1 MWFIATQLKHS
12 NIWLIYL
19 APPQDMNFLDT
30 IQLCTKAVTSSK
42 YDLYVSDMFT
52 VFRNFKVELYK
63 DSAKKN
69 I

>member
-1 MWFIATQLKHS
+1 
-12 NIWLIYL
+12 
-19 APPQDMNFLDT
+19 MNFLDT
-30 IQLCTKAVTSSK
+30 IQLCTKADTSSK

-63 DSAKKN
+63 DSVKKN